1 MSAYANPLTS
11 GSWNPDTSSPLSQPL
26 FNVPQPPTGA
36 WMNPGGYDN
45 PKGGKE
51 TSRNVMLTNI
61 ISGQMKNM
69 LAPQFAQAMSSYA
82 GPAGDFFRK
91 LMDLGSPYYQQKQS
105 EGFTQGVQQKQ
116 SAAAQA
122 RQKLQA
128 TGYGYT
134 PSGATAATI
143 GGMEMEG
150 AKSMAEQFLQNLFQ
164 NENLQA
170 GAAGNLAQ
178 LAQLFNPTQLLGGI
192 SAGAEPVISPTTP
205 QSLQSV
211 LQGVGSLFGS
221 SGIRGK

>member
-1 MSAYANPLTS
+1 MSAMANPLTS
-11 GSWNPDTSSPLSQPL
+11 GSWNPDTGPLSQPL
-26 FNVPQPPTGA
+26 FNIPQPPTGN
-36 WMNPGGYDN
+36 WMNPGGYSN
-45 PKGGKE
+45 PRGGKE
-51 TSRNVMLTNI
+51 TDRNVMLTNI

-69 LAPQFAQAMSSYA
+69 LAPQFAKAMSSYA

-91 LMDLGSPYYQQKQS
+91 LMDLGSPFYQQKQA
-105 EGFTQGVQQKQ
+105 EGFTQGLQQNQ
-116 SAAAQA
+116 NAAAQA
-122 RQKLQA
+122 RQQLQA
-128 TGYGYT
+128 RGYGYT

-143 GGMEMEG
+143 GGMQIEG
-150 AKSMAEQFLQNLFQ
+150 AKSLAEQFLQNLFQ

-192 SAGAEPVISPTTP
+192 QAGASPVISPTTP

-221 SGIRGK
+221 AGIRGKG